1 MMYDDILAKSFSK
14 HEKKKLG
21 YGAFFGC
28 LLIALSFCT
37 VFKPYLVK
45 LKLSMAAG
53 FKKPMV
59 GDTSGTYSTPL
70 APLTHLSET
79 NTSSSQETV
88 KAAEIMTDKMKPVIK
103 KMEPLCDVT
112 KRRGDIC
119 NINGDVRI
127 QGNSSSVF
135 LVSSEMSILAGNN
148 NSWRIRPYARKGD
161 PAAMNPINEWSV
173 KLSRRVEISPCKK
186 NQSVP
191 AVLFSQG
198 GYTGNHFHD
207 FSDVVIPLYLTSR
220 QYNGEVQFL
229 ITETTTNLSRY
240 ELMDIDREQGIHC
253 FPSVI
258 VGLKRNVKE
267 LSIDPSKYSYSMSDF
282 RGFLRSCYSLKRV
295 NAIKL
300 RDDRHKKP
308 QLLIISRKRTRSFT
322 NIGEI
327 TKMASRLGYKV
338 TVAEPTMNVSKFAE
352 LVNSCDVLMRVH
364 GAGLTNIVFL
374 PKNAIL
380 IQIVPFG
387 DFEWL
392 ARTDYGEPTKDM
404 NVKYLEYKISTE
416 ESTLLQQYPL
426 DHVIFNDPYSIQ
438 KQGFIAFKS
447 LFRPTLLKAL
457 ELLHQ

>member
-1 MMYDDILAKSFSK
+1 
-14 HEKKKLG
+14 
-21 YGAFFGC
+21 
-28 LLIALSFCT
+28 
-37 VFKPYLVK
+37 
-45 LKLSMAAG
+45 
-53 FKKPMV
+53 
-59 GDTSGTYSTPL
+59 
-70 APLTHLSET
+70 
-79 NTSSSQETV
+79 
-88 KAAEIMTDKMKPVIK
+88 MTDKMEPVTNKTEPVIK

-112 KRRGDIC
+112 ERRGDIC
-119 NINGDVRI
+119 NIDGDVRI

-148 NSWRIRPYARKGD
+148 NSWSIRPYARKDD
-161 PAAMNPINEWSV
+161 PAAMKS
-173 KLSRRVEISPCKK
+173 LHAKK

-191 AVLFSQG
+191 AILFSQG

-207 FSDVVIPLYLTSR
+207 FSDVIIPLYLTSR

-229 ITETTTNLSRY
+229 ITDKRPWWIAKFKAILKKLSRY
-240 ELMDIDREQGIHC
+240 ELMDIDREQEVHC

-267 LSIDPSKYSYSMSDF
+267 MSIDPSKYSYSMSDF
-282 RGFLRSCYSLKRV
+282 REFLRSCYSLKRV

-300 RDDRHKKP
+300 RDDQHKMP
-308 QLLIISRKRTRSFT
+308 QLLIISRKRTRSLT

-327 TKMASRLGYKV
+327 TKMASSLGYKV

-352 LVNSCDVLMRVH
+352 LVNSCDVLMGVH

-416 ESTLLQQYPL
+416 ESTLVQQYPP
-426 DHVIFNDPYSIQ
+426 DHVVFKDPYSIQ

-447 LFRPTLLKAL
+447 VYMDKQNVKLDVNRFRPTLLKAL

>member
-14 HEKKKLG
+14 HEKKKMG

-37 VFKPYLVK
+37 VFKPYLGP
-45 LKLSMAAG
+45 LPAFMSFILTLTNLM
-53 FKKPMV
+53 FT
-59 GDTSGTYSTPL
+59 TS
-70 APLTHLSET
+70 
-79 NTSSSQETV
+79 
-88 KAAEIMTDKMKPVIK
+88 AEIMTDKMKPVIK

-161 PAAMNPINEWSV
+161 PAAMNPIKEWSV

-186 NQSVP
+186 NQCSSHP
-191 AVLFSQG
+191 FFSR

-207 FSDVVIPLYLTSR
+207 FSDVVFPLYLTSR

-229 ITETTTNLSRY
+229 ITDKRPRWIAKFKAILKNLSRY

-300 RDDRHKKP
+300 RDD
-308 QLLIISRKRTRSFT
+308 
-322 NIGEI
+322 
-327 TKMASRLGYKV
+327 
-338 TVAEPTMNVSKFAE
+338 
-352 LVNSCDVLMRVH
+352 
-364 GAGLTNIVFL
+364 
-374 PKNAIL
+374 
-380 IQIVPFG
+380 
-387 DFEWL
+387 
-392 ARTDYGEPTKDM
+392 
-404 NVKYLEYKISTE
+404 
-416 ESTLLQQYPL
+416 
-426 DHVIFNDPYSIQ
+426 
-438 KQGFIAFKS
+438 
-447 LFRPTLLKAL
+447 
-457 ELLHQ
+457 

>member
-1 MMYDDILAKSFSK
+1 MMYDDLLAKSFSK
-14 HEKKKLG
+14 HEKKKLA

-28 LLIALSFCT
+28 FLIALSFCT
-37 VFKPYLVK
+37 
-45 LKLSMAAG
+45 LSMAAG
-53 FKKPMV
+53 FEKLM
-59 GDTSGTYSTPL
+59 
-70 APLTHLSET
+70 
-79 NTSSSQETV
+79 
-88 KAAEIMTDKMKPVIK
+88 

-112 KRRGDIC
+112 ERRGDIC
-119 NINGDVRI
+119 NIDGDVRI

-135 LVSSEMSILAGNN
+135 LVSSEMSFLSGNN
-148 NSWRIRPYARKGD
+148 NSWNIRPYARKD
-161 PAAMNPINEWSV
+161 NPAAMNPIKEWSV
-173 KLSRRVEISPCKK
+173 KLSRRDEISPCKK

-191 AVLFSQG
+191 AILFSQG

-220 QYNGEVQFL
+220 QYYGEVQFL
-229 ITETTTNLSRY
+229 ITDKRPWWIAKFKAILKNLSRY
-240 ELMDIDREQGIHC
+240 ELMDIDREQEVHC

-282 RGFLRSCYSLKRV
+282 REFLRSCYSLKRV
-295 NAIKL
+295 NAIKV
-300 RDDRHKKP
+300 RDDQHKMP
-308 QLLIISRKRTRSFT
+308 HLLIISRKRTRSFT

-327 TKMASRLGYKV
+327 TKMASSLGYNV

-352 LVNSCDVLMRVH
+352 LVNSCDVLMGVH

-416 ESTLLQQYPL
+416 ERTLVQQYPP
-426 DHVIFNDPYSIQ
+426 DHVVFKDPHSIQ
-438 KQGFIAFKS
+438 KQGFVAFKS
-447 LFRPTLLKAL
+447 VYMDKQNVKLDVNRFRPTLLKAL

>member
-14 HEKKKLG
+14 HEKKKMG

-59 GDTSGTYSTPL
+59 RDTSGTYSTPL

-135 LVSSEMSILAGNN
+135 LVSSEMSILAGNK

-161 PAAMNPINEWSV
+161 PAAMNPIKEYHPFF
-173 KLSRRVEISPCKK
+173 SR
-186 NQSVP
+186 
-191 AVLFSQG
+191 

-207 FSDVVIPLYLTSR
+207 FSDVVFPLYLTSR

-229 ITETTTNLSRY
+229 ITDKRPRWIAKFKAILKNLSRY

-282 RGFLRSCYSLKRV
+282 RGFLRSCYSLKR
-295 NAIKL
+295 
-300 RDDRHKKP
+300 P

-327 TKMASRLGYKV
+327 TKMANRLGYKV

-380 IQIVPFG
+380 IQISPQ
-387 DFEWL
+387 
-392 ARTDYGEPTKDM
+392 RM
-404 NVKYLEYKISTE
+404 NVKYLEYRISTE

-426 DHVIFNDPYSIQ
+426 DHVVFNDPYSIQ

-447 LFRPTLLKAL
+447 LYMDKKNVKLDVNRFRPTL
-457 ELLHQ
+457 